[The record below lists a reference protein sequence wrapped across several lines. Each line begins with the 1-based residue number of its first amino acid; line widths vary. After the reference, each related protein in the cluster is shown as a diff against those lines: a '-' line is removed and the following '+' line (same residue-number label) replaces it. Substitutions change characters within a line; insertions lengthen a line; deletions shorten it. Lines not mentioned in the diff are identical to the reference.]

1 MAAYAAGPL
10 ARLPAVTRHAFGAG
24 TAWYLSTLLAADD
37 LTALLR
43 DIATAAGLLPASD
56 TAPPSVAVSRRH
68 DGEDRSWLLAVNHS
82 TAPATLRACGLDL
95 ITGREI
101 AGPVD
106 LPPGGVAVIRERIAG
121 QR

>member
-1 MAAYAAGPL
+1 M
-10 ARLPAVTRHAFGAG
+10 AVTRR
-24 TAWYLSTLLAADD
+24 
-37 LTALLR
+37 R
-43 DIATAAGLLPASD
+43 DG
-56 TAPPSVAVSRRH
+56 R
-68 DGEDRSWLLAVNHS
+68 DRSWLLAVNHS

-101 AGPVD
+101 AGAVD